1 MSTQACSNHIWYKNA
16 LRINDIIPT
25 VNVITRNKI
34 VICIANTY
42 NGTHLELGQPVLN
55 DCELISKIYY
65 KHDYNVFLLQD
76 AKVKQVVEWLCLF
89 AEESHTLDDVVIY
102 YSGHGCLVKQCFGK
116 FRIGKYEFEM
126 TYDQEKTNRDS
137 AYVFYD
143 SDKKL
148 TEHLIDD
155 VFTQIVKMFKC
166 PCLVLSDCCHSGT
179 IIDGLSNSFH
189 GDETDKITHLKNQ
202 QINYISAARDDQYA
216 LQGEK
221 NGLFTSHLYYSQNDD
236 CKEIVENFKSCTQN
250 CESRLNGRTK
260 LWV

>member
-1 MSTQACSNHIWYKNA
+1 MSHQKAIDSGIEVTTGEEFSRKDKV
-16 LRINDIIPT
+16 REFVSFSDILEVAETYSLIVCDDVDKLLSFP
-25 VNVITRNKI
+25 VVIG
-34 VICIANTY
+34 V
-42 NGTHLELGQPVLN
+42 
-55 DCELISKIYY
+55 

-76 AKVKQVVEWLCLF
+76 AKMKQVVEWLCLF

-137 AYVFYD
+137 AYVVYD
-143 SDKKL
+143 ADRKV
-148 TEHLIDD
+148 TEHVIDD

-179 IIDGLSNSFH
+179 IIDDSIS
-189 GDETDKITHLKNQ
+189 HLKNQ

-216 LQGEK
+216 LQGDK
-221 NGLFTSHLYYSQNDD
+221 NGLFTSHLYYSQDDD
-236 CKEIVENFKSCTQN
+236 CKEIVENFKSCAQN
-250 CESRLNGRTK
+250 CESRLYDRTK
-260 LWV
+260 LWI